1 MADLLTHSL
10 VNYVVGASSGRL
22 RAGEVSWLVSG
33 GLLPDLLSRVPTMAL
48 EALPLPQSL
57 SQSLCGVFEGGEL
70 FHTPVG
76 IAGFALAVCL
86 LLPSVFVAPPGR
98 LRAGALLAAG
108 GLLHIGIDLLQRHLV
123 PGYIPLYPLSRSWF
137 EVGLFPETA
146 SHYSW
151 PVLIPLALYVRHRSR
166 VQDRGDEPAGP
177 CSPPGVTSGS

>member
-70 FHTPVG
+70 FRKE
-76 IAGFALAVCL
+76 ADALEKRRRMRDSAFEEGFRWKT
-86 LLPSVFVAPPGR
+86 VAFAEKY
-98 LRAGALLAAG
+98 LE
-108 GLLHIGIDLLQRHLV
+108 DV
-123 PGYIPLYPLSRSWF
+123 
-137 EVGLFPETA
+137 
-146 SHYSW
+146 
-151 PVLIPLALYVRHRSR
+151 
-166 VQDRGDEPAGP
+166 
-177 CSPPGVTSGS
+177 